1 MTKFEF
7 QELAVDKF
15 RKLKVGALF
24 MKMGSG
30 KTKVAVEL
38 ANLNADKVAQLLWI
52 CPYQVKE
59 STIRELNKWRP
70 AMPFHVEAYES
81 ISQGDSGNERAKDF
95 VKQGRTFLVLDE
107 SIFVKNGRTKRWG
120 RIKQLRRLCPYCV
133 ILNGTPVVKDEWD
146 LYWQMR
152 MLDERIIPFNEWDF
166 ERLFFN
172 QVRINPAGRR
182 HGFVKYEFSKKNA
195 DALAKLIAPYTFRV
209 DIDYGIDVDEQT
221 IKVEPTVKTLADYR
235 SLRADALR
243 NIQSVMQFMGY
254 LTQMLWAMSVDDNRI
269 NKTVELVKGR
279 PVIVYTKFK
288 AEGDKLA
295 KRLGDCY
302 RIQGETIK
310 RKRQAVLEQFEG
322 KQDKPLIISF
332 GTGSYGLNLQFA
344 NEVIFNSYDWN
355 YGQLEQAKARVLRIG
370 QQRQVKFRFIE
381 NNDDKEHGLPIQ
393 RMVHS
398 CVQNKL
404 EMADFVK
411 NELMHG
417 KIEEW
422 L

>member
-1 MTKFEF
+1 MTDFKF

-15 RKLKVGALF
+15 RRLKVGALF

-30 KTKVAVEL
+30 KTKVAVDL
-38 ANLNADKVAQLLWI
+38 ANANADKVDQLLWI
-52 CPYQVKE
+52 CPFQVRE
-59 STIRELNKWRP
+59 STKVELSKWAP
-70 AMPFHVEAYES
+70 QMKVKVEAYES
-81 ISQGDSGNERAKDF
+81 ISQGESGYQRVSNF
-95 VKQGRTFLVLDE
+95 VKDGRTFLVLDE
-107 SIFVKNGRTKRWG
+107 SIFIKNGKTKRWG
-120 RIKQLRRLCPYCV
+120 RIKQLRRLCPYCI
-133 ILNGTPVVKDEWD
+133 ILNGTPVVKNEWD

-172 QVRINPAGRR
+172 QVRIKPAGRR

-195 DALAKLIAPYTFRV
+195 GALAKLIAPYTFRV
-209 DIDYGIDVDEQT
+209 DIDYGIDVDDKT
-221 IKVEPTVKTLADYR
+221 IKVEPTMATLTEYR

-254 LTQMLWAMSVDDNRI
+254 LTQMLWTMSVDDNRI
-269 NKTVELVKGR
+269 DKTVELTKGR
-279 PVIVYTKFK
+279 PAIIYAKFK

-310 RKRQAVLEQFEG
+310 RKRQAVLEQFE
-322 KQDKPLIISF
+322 KNQDKPLIISF
-332 GTGSYGLNLQFA
+332 GTGAYGLNLQFA

-370 QQRQVKFRFIE
+370 QERQVKFRFIE
-381 NNDDKEHGLPIQ
+381 NNDDKENGLPIQ
-393 RMVHS
+393 RMVRS
-398 CVQNKL
+398 CVTNKVN
-404 EMADFVK
+404 MADFVK
-411 NELMHG
+411 TELMHSRM
-417 KIEEW
+417 EEW

>member
-1 MTKFEF
+1 MTNFKF

-15 RKLKVGALF
+15 RRLKVGALF

-30 KTKVAVEL
+30 KTKVAVDL
-38 ANLNADKVAQLLWI
+38 ANANADKVDRLLWI
-52 CPYQVKE
+52 CPFQVRE
-59 STIRELNKWRP
+59 STKVELSKWAP
-70 AMPFHVEAYES
+70 KMKIKVEAYES
-81 ISQGDSGNERAKDF
+81 ISQGESGYQRVSDF
-95 VKQGRTFLVLDE
+95 VKGGRTFLVLDE
-107 SIFVKNGRTKRWG
+107 SIFIKNGKTKRWG
-120 RIKQLRRLCPYCV
+120 QIKQLRRLCPYCV

-172 QVRINPAGRR
+172 QVRIKPAGRR

-195 DALAKLIAPYTFRV
+195 EALAKLIAPYTFRV
-209 DIDYGIDVDEQT
+209 DIDYGIDVDDQT
-221 IKVEPTVKTLADYR
+221 IKVEPTIATLIEYR
-235 SLRADALR
+235 SLRTEALR
-243 NIQSVMQFMGY
+243 NLKSIMQFMGY
-254 LTQMLWAMSVDDNRI
+254 LTQMLWTMAVDDNRI
-269 NKTVELVKGR
+269 NKTVELAKGR
-279 PVIVYTKFK
+279 PVIIYTKFK

-295 KRLGDCY
+295 KKLGDCY

-310 RKRQAVLEQFEG
+310 RKRQTVLEQFE
-322 KQDKPLIISF
+322 KNQDKPLIISF

-370 QQRQVKFRFIE
+370 QERQVKFRFIE

-393 RMVHS
+393 RMVRS
-398 CVQNKL
+398 CIDNKVN
-404 EMADFVK
+404 MADFVK
-411 NELMHG
+411 TELMHSRM
-417 KIEEW
+417 EAW